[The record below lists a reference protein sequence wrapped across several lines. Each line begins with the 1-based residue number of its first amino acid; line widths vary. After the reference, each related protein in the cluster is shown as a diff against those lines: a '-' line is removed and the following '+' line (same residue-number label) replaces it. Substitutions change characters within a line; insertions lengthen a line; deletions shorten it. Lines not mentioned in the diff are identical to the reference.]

1 MEYSEKTKKLIERI
15 KKVAL
20 RQEYVFDKEKIAE
33 LVEKSYKMFNLKV
46 PQKIEWCVDITDKR
60 FLEAAYVASAA
71 WATGATRAAWAA
83 WDASATN
90 AALDT
95 LAARVA
101 SATRAAWAART
112 ALDTRAARV
121 ASAAWA
127 AWAAWDTLAAR
138 VASAAWAARVAS
150 AAWAAWA
157 ASAASDYNWLEFL
170 FAFEFLQTNKG
181 NENDYKFIE
190 SQELFLQAKEA
201 GIGYWAEKDG
211 KLYIAP
217 NPIISLNERLQFHSE
232 TKPAIRW
239 ENGLELFFLFG
250 VRFEKDLWEKI
261 TKKKIKPLEIL
272 KIKNQEQKII
282 ALKMYGWDNLLKELN
297 YKVLDEKYLLINGEP
312 LKHQVLEINQNGWI
326 GRFLKYTDP
335 ADKAEGLLRVDHRI
349 DETKSVEGARQWGF
363 RPVMRLLGVDSLE
376 FGREG

>member
-112 ALDTRAARV
+112 ALDTR
-121 ASAAWA
+121 
-127 AWAAWDTLAAR
+127 
-138 VASAAWAARVAS
+138 AARVAS